1 MTTRSTFCATV
12 AALGLLM
19 FGGGNAAIAQT
30 STTTNK
36 AQCFTD
42 DGYGRLRSCS
52 QRYKKANPNWRTS
65 ENCYTS
71 EGNRRYRSCSSGSV
85 GYKRKQ

>member
-1 MTTRSTFCATV
+1 MSKPSIFCA
-12 AALGLLM
+12 AAAAFGLLM
-19 FGGGNAAIAQT
+19 LGGGNAAVAQT

-52 QRYKKANPNWRTS
+52 QHYRKANPGWRTG
-65 ENCYTS
+65 ENCYIN
-71 EGNRRYRSCSSGSV
+71 EGNGRYRSCSSGSV